1 MWLPESIQGLPSEGR
16 GDGRILKIAY
26 FLENYIGNDYGNVV
40 ISEVD
45 VPTYVVL
52 TKAEKHASSG
62 ELVGTTEC
70 ITLYPRCRTNR
81 GRYNRAQL

>member
-1 MWLPESIQGLPSEGR
+1 M
-16 GDGRILKIAY
+16 
-26 FLENYIGNDYGNVV
+26 NGNVV

-45 VPTYVVL
+45 DRMYVVL
-52 TKAEKHASSG
+52 SKVEKHVPYG

-81 GRYNRAQL
+81 GRYT